1 MWHWRFRWALAC
13 LLPTLLRI
21 QHEVSRVQCVG
32 LRRNDLGGVFLVAP
46 STLCGFP
53 TVMQGSSGLSASQV
67 VRCTVIHAGPE
78 PHARGVQVWLADI
91 SGKVCQGHPF
101 TVGLY
106 ASGGSPC
113 RSSTK
118 RDILRAYLPLI
129 APFRSM
135 LLTARGGSC
144 SLAPKVHE
152 VPVYLMA
159 FLHSYI
165 PLARHTHS
173 SVLVRQPNSGG
184 NITPTILPNS
194 FFDFAN
200 ALRSRLPSVQ
210 EGPSHGVPAPRPWR
224 HVVPSGDHVRAP
236 ARRAH
241 GPGHCPG
248 HHDPEYASVSPVR
261 DAPRGA
267 ARHPHWSSRG
277 GGDGGWRAPRAP
289 GAGGNAQHRS
299 AARRPCPG
307 ERRGHERRDG
317 PPGARD
323 FCLGRP
329 GNPHTP
335 RGRRADDDQPGAWP
349 AGDTQ
354 PR

>member
-13 LLPTLLRI
+13 LLPTLLSI
-21 QHEVSRVQCVG
+21 HHEVSRVQCVG

-53 TVMQGSSGLSASQV
+53 TVMQGSAGLSASQV
-67 VRCTVIHAGPE
+67 VRCAVIHAGPS
-78 PHARGVQVWLADI
+78 PHARGFQVWLADI
-91 SGKVCQGHPF
+91 SGKVCQGHTF

-118 RDILRAYLPLI
+118 RYILRAYLPLI

-173 SVLVRQPNSGG
+173 SVLVRQPKSEGH
-184 NITPTILPNS
+184 ITAKILPKS
-194 FFDFAN
+194 FF
-200 ALRSRLPSVQ
+200 
-210 EGPSHGVPAPRPWR
+210 
-224 HVVPSGDHVRAP
+224 
-236 ARRAH
+236 
-241 GPGHCPG
+241 
-248 HHDPEYASVSPVR
+248 
-261 DAPRGA
+261 
-267 ARHPHWSSRG
+267 
-277 GGDGGWRAPRAP
+277 
-289 GAGGNAQHRS
+289 
-299 AARRPCPG
+299 
-307 ERRGHERRDG
+307 
-317 PPGARD
+317 
-323 FCLGRP
+323 
-329 GNPHTP
+329 
-335 RGRRADDDQPGAWP
+335 
-349 AGDTQ
+349 
-354 PR
+354 